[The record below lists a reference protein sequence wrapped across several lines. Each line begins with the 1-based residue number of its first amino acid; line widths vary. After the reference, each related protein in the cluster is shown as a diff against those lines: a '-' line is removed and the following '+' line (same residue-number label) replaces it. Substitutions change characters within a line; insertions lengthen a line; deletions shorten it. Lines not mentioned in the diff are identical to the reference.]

1 MFCMVACIVLESLM
15 LRFRLKYF
23 VKTLIWVFG
32 GQIVELQLW
41 VRQMIV
47 LVPSLD
53 QCPMSSRLAPPWS
66 VIYVLLSHML
76 VDITFIYLANNQQS
90 ILYRPST
97 VHF

>member
-1 MFCMVACIVLESLM
+1 MVLESLM
-15 LRFRLKYF
+15 LRSIKIFCKNF
-23 VKTLIWVFG
+23 NLIFG

-47 LVPSLD
+47 LLLSLD